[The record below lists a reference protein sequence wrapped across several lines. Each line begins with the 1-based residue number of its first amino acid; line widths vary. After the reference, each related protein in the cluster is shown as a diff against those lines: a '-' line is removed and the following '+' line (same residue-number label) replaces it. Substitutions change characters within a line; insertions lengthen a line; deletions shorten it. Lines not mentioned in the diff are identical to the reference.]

1 MEQSSSQVSSASA
14 SMSSP
19 AAARGQLLL
28 ESAQTVVED
37 ADPAVVALKARPGHG
52 GVVLTHGLERS
63 IELPIALRRRGEI
76 VVIRDGVEG
85 TAAHRHIAGLRHEVK
100 VAFSLRQPADE
111 QRGGLRLL
119 LGGLVGAKPHACLRH
134 QGIRTRR
141 FRYGQHMEV
150 HGLLRVVRVGDGIII
165 I

>member
-37 ADPAVVALKARPGHG
+37 ADPAVVALKARLGHG
-52 GVVLTHGLERS
+52 GVVLTHGLERG
-63 IELPIALRRRGEI
+63 IELPIALFRRGEI

-100 VAFSLRQPADE
+100 VALSLRQPADE
-111 QRGGLRLL
+111 ERRGLRLL
-119 LGGLVGAKPHACLRH
+119 FGGPIGAKTHAGLRH
-134 QGIRTRR
+134 
-141 FRYGQHMEV
+141 
-150 HGLLRVVRVGDGIII
+150 
-165 I
+165 